1 MPDTHTHRHCFFL
14 SLPRSKVPWRRAWL
28 PTPVFLPAEFHGQ
41 RSLVGYS
48 LWSCMESEA
57 YTAGSLSTPSA
68 HPRPTAAWLSVLST
82 EGAHA
87 LPGAET
93 LMPISSS
100 VLSAVVVCPAFWSHS
115 THYPSISHLTLCPSS
130 HQSFCH
136 PSLPFSNI
144 HLPVL
149 QSPSAGPTQ
158 KKVYRFT
165 EKL

>member
-1 MPDTHTHRHCFFL
+1 M
-14 SLPRSKVPWRRAWL
+14 
-28 PTPVFLPAEFHGQ
+28 
-41 RSLVGYS
+41 GYS

-100 VLSAVVVCPAFWSHS
+100 VLSVGS
-115 THYPSISHLTLCPSS
+115 
-130 HQSFCH
+130 
-136 PSLPFSNI
+136 
-144 HLPVL
+144 
-149 QSPSAGPTQ
+149 SPSPQATLSGCIFSVSIKYLMKTTG
-158 KKVYRFT
+158 YFLT
-165 EKL
+165 FAHLEY